1 MFLLNIG
8 DTIILQSTDEQDT
21 KKLRSKVVDIIDEKV
36 YIDFPVNDKTKKTEI
51 VVIGQEYSAVFVG
64 KDQSVYI
71 FTTEIISKLRQQI
84 PMIQISYPGHKN
96 LRRLQRREFVR
107 VDSSLDVSIIFGNK
121 RNITFNTVTS
131 DISAGGCAIILP
143 KKEKLLPTMI
153 IDMYLVLPLESGY
166 KYLLL
171 KGKVIRVLEGT
182 NKEPDKVPVEFVNI
196 SEVDRQ
202 LIIRYCFE
210 KQLEMRKRGII
221 S

>member
-1 MFLLNIG
+1 LLNIG

-36 YIDFPVNDKTKKTEI
+36 YIDFPVNDKTKKTE
-51 VVIGQEYSAVFVG
+51 VVAIGSEYSAVFVG
-64 KDQSVYI
+64 KDQSVYL
-71 FTTEIISKLRQQI
+71 FNTEILSKVRQQI
-84 PMIQISYPGHKN
+84 PMIQISFPGNKN
-96 LRRLQRREFVR
+96 LKRLQRREFVR
-107 VDSSLDVSIIFGNK
+107 VDTNLDISIVFGKK
-121 RNITFNTVTS
+121 RNIAFNTVST

-143 KKEKLLPTMI
+143 KNEKLLPTMI
-153 IDMYLVLPLESGY
+153 IDMYIVLPLEVGY
-166 KYLLL
+166 KYLLV
-171 KGKVIRVLEGT
+171 KGKVIRILEATG
-182 NKEPDKVPVEFVNI
+182 KEPEKAPVEFLNI